1 MLDSS
6 QGDTGALW
14 VREQTSLFQTGV
26 AFMKIK
32 TYRYLIGALVV
43 AATGAGSMSLA
54 SAQSCQELWVERNSY
69 YKDAGYCFKT
79 DRAISYFGNQ
89 GCMYYDEARLPLPRG
104 IRARIAEI
112 IWLERRNGCN

>member
-1 MLDSS
+1 
-6 QGDTGALW
+6 
-14 VREQTSLFQTGV
+14 
-26 AFMKIK
+26 MKIK

-104 IRARIAEI
+104 NSRAYCRDHLAGTAQRVQLIVTISYASVWMAIAV
-112 IWLERRNGCN
+112 